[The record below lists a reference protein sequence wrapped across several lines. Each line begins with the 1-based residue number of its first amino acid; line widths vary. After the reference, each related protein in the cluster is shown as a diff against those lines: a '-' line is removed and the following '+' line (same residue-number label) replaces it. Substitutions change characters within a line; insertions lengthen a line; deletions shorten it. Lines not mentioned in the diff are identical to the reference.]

1 MAGGVEAVDTE
12 DADVEQAIVSRK
24 GEVEERRTDQHYAL
38 AKDQWLTK
46 LDHDKEFK
54 EDDAEG
60 KEGNSREEMEE
71 MQQIKLTAA
80 EEMDRLLQLY
90 ITISPQFRH

>member
-1 MAGGVEAVDTE
+1 MEQWHQLSTSIPVPDGIAGLRLLSNSSNKRNRFSISINSFDVDS
-12 DADVEQAIVSRK
+12 DS
-24 GEVEERRTDQHYAL
+24 
-38 AKDQWLTK
+38 
-46 LDHDKEFK
+46 